1 MDEIVDYRIDDEIV
15 DYSYDEIVDYYF
27 PEVAELDFANPV
39 RICCYSRNSKIWPLW
54 NGFALVRTAGPEES
68 VSSEPGLITKNSI
81 WSA

>member
-39 RICCYSRNSKIWPLW
+39 RICCYSRNSKI
-54 NGFALVRTAGPEES
+54 
-68 VSSEPGLITKNSI
+68 
-81 WSA
+81 